1 MVALYLSSMKEA
13 LKEFNKTMLPN
24 DYKNYTDYYGEEPSD
39 AFYEALT
46 WSGLKESNVKAWT
59 DLTAKQQQDI
69 NNLAARVTQM
79 SKTVKCP

>member
-1 MVALYLSSMKEA
+1 MYIKPEYRLISPFSFREGSW
-13 LKEFNKTMLPN
+13 E
-24 DYKNYTDYYGEEPSD
+24 GEEFSAD
-39 AFYEALT
+39 FYEALA

-79 SKTVKCP
+79 SKNG